1 MSNTFNKT
9 VSVIIASYNGASY
22 IRAQLESIAAQTL
35 QPEEIIVQDDCSS
48 DDTVEIVRSYLSR
61 LPIRLHVNP
70 ENLGYVRNFESAL
83 AKAQGE
89 YIALC
94 DQDDVW
100 EPHKL
105 ETLVNAIGNKSLVY
119 SDSYLIDAQGK
130 SIGKTLSQKLRN
142 RFIAASTPLSFVY
155 DNCVSAHAM
164 LLHRSLLPH
173 LFPFPSRIH
182 FDAWIAACA
191 ASAGG
196 IAYVDEP
203 LVGYRQH
210 ASNTLS
216 CNGRKKC
223 SLFHEIARKHAKKAQ
238 GHASNS
244 EVINELLRIPTLE
257 HSDRE
262 TLIRLKKAHDT
273 FPHRW
278 FNPSMLRLLLRNR
291 TALFAITRRHPLGLA
306 VKKSIGLK
314 LYRALP
320 FL

>member
-94 DQDDVW
+94 DQDDIW

-142 RFIAASTPLSFVY
+142 RF
-155 DNCVSAHAM
+155 
-164 LLHRSLLPH
+164 
-173 LFPFPSRIH
+173 
-182 FDAWIAACA
+182 IAACA

-306 VKKSIGLK
+306 VKKSIRLK